1 MKKITKAEFSL
12 RANSLLDGFIVN
24 FWGAEAAFGKND
36 QDFNEIKRKMCHLLG
51 VKENESGGWEPDL
64 CTQVYCPGT
73 YLQMFHDLLG
83 STVLTGVSAEVE
95 PFFIGP
101 TKTYST
107 KFGGMNVALVGTE
120 KDQKY
125 YSLTL
130 ANPWNFESVLR

>member
-1 MKKITKAEFSL
+1 M
-12 RANSLLDGFIVN
+12 ANSLLDGFILN
-24 FWGAEAAFGKND
+24 FWGAEAASGKND

-51 VKENESGGWEPDL
+51 VEENESGGWEPAL
-64 CTQVYCPGT
+64 GRQVYCPES

-83 STVLTGVSAEVE
+83 STVLTSVSAEVE

-107 KFGGMNVALVGTE
+107 KFGGMNVALVGAE

-130 ANPWNFESVLR
+130 ANPWNFDNNCW